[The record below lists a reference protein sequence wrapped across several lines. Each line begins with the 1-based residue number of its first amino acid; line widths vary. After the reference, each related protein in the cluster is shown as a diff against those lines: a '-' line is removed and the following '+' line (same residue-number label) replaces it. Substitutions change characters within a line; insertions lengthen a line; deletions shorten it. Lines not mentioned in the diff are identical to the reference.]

1 MAALLSTSDEGYA
14 PMRPVSPWRQV
25 TVNCSDTLVAP

>member
-14 PMRPVSPWRQV
+14 PMRRVSQV
-25 TVNCSDTLVAP
+25 MPIVIVS